1 MMCKKMK
8 SAILL
13 LLILT
18 LSAMLIACSS
28 DKDKES
34 DEDSNVNV
42 SFETEDLDGNPV
54 NSEELFSQKKLTM
67 VNIWGT
73 FCGPCIQEMPDLEIL
88 NGKLA
93 AKDCQLIGIV
103 CDVSGKQDQEHIRD
117 AKDIIKQTG
126 VTYTSL
132 IPWNE
137 WNQAFPSQY
146 IPSTYFVDSQ
156 GNVIGEALVGARSA
170 EEYEALVDETL
181 KNVE

>member
-1 MMCKKMK
+1 MT
-8 SAILL
+8 IFL

-18 LSAMLIACSS
+18 LSVMLIACSS

-34 DEDSNVNV
+34 DEDSKTKI
-42 SFETEDLDGNPV
+42 SFETVDLDGNPV

-93 AKDCQLIGIV
+93 DKDCQLIGIV
-103 CDVSGKQDQEHIRD
+103 CDVLGEQDQEHIRD

-132 IPWNE
+132 IPWSE
-137 WNQAFPSQY
+137 LAQAFPSQY
-146 IPSTYFVDSQ
+146 IPTTYFVDSQ

-181 KNVE
+181 EIIE